1 MNKAILLVTL
11 LGLTLASAGLFTEE
25 HYQHAFTRFMV
36 KYNRV
41 YSHDTIFSRYNN
53 FKVTLNFVTEFSKQN
68 HSFTVGINDFA
79 DWSREEFIARNT
91 LKPNTLPRRTVKLDI
106 PTADSLD
113 WRTSGAVTPVKNQGQ
128 CGSCW
133 AFSTTGSVEGATQIA
148 TGNLT
153 SLSEQ
158 QLVDC
163 STSNGGCNGGFVD
176 SAYQYI
182 IQNNI
187 TSEDQYAY
195 QGSQGTCNT
204 GVTGVATITGLQDV
218 SKGDE
223 NALMQAVNI
232 GPVSIA
238 IEADQAVFQSY
249 TGGVLS
255 DPSCGDNLDHAV
267 LIVGYGTDDSSSQD
281 YWIIKNSWGD
291 TWGESGYIR
300 MIRGQNECGLAN
312 QPSYPTGASSL

>member
-1 MNKAILLVTL
+1 VTL
-11 LGLTLASAGLFTEE
+11 LGLTLASDGLFTEE

>member
-1 MNKAILLVTL
+1 VTL

-25 HYQHAFTRFMV
+25 QYQHAFTRFMV

-53 FKVTLNFVTEFSKQN
+53 FKVALNFVTEFSKQK
-68 HSFTVGINDFA
+68 HSFTVGINEFA

-91 LKPNTLPRRTVKLDI
+91 AKKSTLPRRTVKLDI

-133 AFSTTGSVEGATQIA
+133 AFSSTGAVEGATQIA
-148 TGNLT
+148 TGTLPN
-153 SLSEQ
+153 LSEQ

-163 STSNGGCNGGFVD
+163 STANMGCNGGNADQAF
-176 SAYQYI
+176 QYI
-182 IQNNI
+182 VTNNGI

-204 GVTGVATITGLQDV
+204 GVTAVATITGNQDV
-218 SKGDE
+218 TSGDE

-232 GPVSIA
+232 GPVSIY
-238 IEADQAVFQSY
+238 IEADSSSFQYY
-249 TGGVLS
+249 TGGVFS
-255 DPSCGDNLDHAV
+255 DASCGTNTDHVV
-267 LIVGYGTDDSSSQD
+267 LVVGYGTDTNQD
-281 YWIIKNSWGD
+281 YWIVKNSWGD
-291 TWGESGYIR
+291 TWGEQGYIR
-300 MIRGQNECGLAN
+300 MIRGQNECGLASA
-312 QPSYPTGASSL
+312 PCYPTGASAPSL

>member
-1 MNKAILLVTL
+1 